1 MLFYTVDQI
10 LFFFSF
16 FLSSFFLKIIYL
28 SVREH
33 KQGEQQAE
41 REAGFWLG
49 KESDAGIDPRT
60 L

>member
-1 MLFYTVDQI
+1 MGFQGNSVKH
-10 LFFFSF
+10 LFFISLK
-16 FLSSFFLKIIYL
+16 FLFIHLTEKEKDY
-28 SVREH
+28 

-41 REAGFWLG
+41 GEAGFWLG